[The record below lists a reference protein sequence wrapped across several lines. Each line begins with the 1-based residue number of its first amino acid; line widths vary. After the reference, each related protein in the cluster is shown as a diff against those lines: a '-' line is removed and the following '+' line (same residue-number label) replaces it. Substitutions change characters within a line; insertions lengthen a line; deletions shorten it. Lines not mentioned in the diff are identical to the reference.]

1 MSRFSLISP
10 LDDSMDEHL
19 GPCETSQNVE
29 SNHTENLMVVN
40 TVSGISESEFGQRA
54 MTPVIGSSKI
64 DAPLLLGRKAT
75 TSAFG
80 NLLS

>member
-1 MSRFSLISP
+1 
-10 LDDSMDEHL
+10 
-19 GPCETSQNVE
+19 
-29 SNHTENLMVVN
+29 MVVN
-40 TVSGISESEFGQRA
+40 TVSGVSESEFGQRA

-75 TSAFG
+75 TSALG

>member
-1 MSRFSLISP
+1 MSRFSPISH
-10 LDDSMDEHL
+10 LDDSIDEHL

-29 SNHTENLMVVN
+29 SNHTENLMVINV
-40 TVSGISESEFGQRA
+40 VSGVSESEFGQRA
-54 MTPVIGSSKI
+54 MTPVIGPSNI
-64 DAPLLLGRKAT
+64 DAPLLLGRRAT

>member
-1 MSRFSLISP
+1 MSRFSPISP
-10 LDDSMDEHL
+10 RDDSMDEHL